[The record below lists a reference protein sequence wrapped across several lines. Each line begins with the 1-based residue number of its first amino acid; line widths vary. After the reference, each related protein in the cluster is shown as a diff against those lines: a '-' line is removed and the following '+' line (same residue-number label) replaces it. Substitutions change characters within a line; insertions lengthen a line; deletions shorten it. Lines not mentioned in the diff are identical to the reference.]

1 MVRLTA
7 STIRRRR
14 REGRPPPPPPPP
26 VNNNSNSN
34 SNNTKQ
40 MMKRVRELMTDH
52 IRIRRNAPNLLP
64 NNVNKNNVST
74 YYNSNFSNSESKNI
88 PKDKRVYISKDVV
101 KGKIKQVYNQD
112 GIIELL
118 LRSKDFRGKSP
129 ISRKNF
135 DIKHVIPYY
144 A

>member
-1 MVRLTA
+1 MVSFTA
-7 STIRRRR
+7 DTMRRRR
-14 REGRPPPPPPPP
+14 AEGLEPPLVPK
-26 VNNNSNSN
+26 NFNYMNTQTRKKERQKMIDDIKKRRKTSNPS
-34 SNNTKQ
+34 
-40 MMKRVRELMTDH
+40 H
-52 IRIRRNAPNLLP
+52 
-64 NNVNKNNVST
+64 NNVNKNNIST

-118 LRSKDFRGKSP
+118 LRSKDFKGKSP

-135 DIKHVIPYY
+135 EIKHVIPYY

>member
-1 MVRLTA
+1 MVRWTA

-14 REGRPPPPPPPP
+14 REGRPPPPPPP
-26 VNNNSNSN
+26 VNSN
-34 SNNTKQ
+34 SNNNTNQ
-40 MMKRVRELMTDH
+40 MMKRVRELMADH

-118 LRSKDFRGKSP
+118 VRSKDFKGKSP
-129 ISRKNF
+129 VSRKNF

>member
-1 MVRLTA
+1 MA
-7 STIRRRR
+7 
-14 REGRPPPPPPPP
+14 
-26 VNNNSNSN
+26 
-34 SNNTKQ
+34 
-40 MMKRVRELMTDH
+40 DH

-118 LRSKDFRGKSP
+118 VRSKDFKGKSP
-129 ISRKNF
+129 VSRKNF